1 MPSYFLNIYY
11 YSCIQAL
18 KIVKDMQAMKK
29 IKKRM
34 IPLKILS
41 SIWMR
46 TAMMIVD
53 TSNVDCHSLICPLAL
68 DIRDSALHQLLP
80 KVLKDHNL
88 QRAEQHQRQTSRQAR
103 DDGQVTQEI

>member
-18 KIVKDMQAMKK
+18 QILKDMQAMKK
-29 IKKRM
+29 IKKKM
-34 IPLKILS
+34 IPIKILC

-46 TAMMIVD
+46 TAMVIVD

-68 DIRDSALHQLLP
+68 DIIRDSALHQLLP
-80 KVLKDHNL
+80 KV
-88 QRAEQHQRQTSRQAR
+88 
-103 DDGQVTQEI
+103 